1 MNYTEKILAF
11 LDRQELIRT
20 ADLTELGIPRIY
32 LSRMVAKG
40 QLIKVSRGLYRKADS
55 VLDEYHI
62 FQLRYQATIYS
73 YLSALYL
80 HQLID
85 VIPKYLEVT
94 VYSGYNAN
102 AFSDKVRVHYIKK
115 DLHKLGQICVV
126 TSFGNE
132 VLTYDKERT
141 ICDLISNRSKLDV
154 EIFSTALK
162 RYMSSNSKNLTKLYR
177 YAIKMGIEKKVREI
191 LEVLI

>member
-1 MNYTEKILAF
+1 MNYTDRINSL
-11 LDRQELIRT
+11 LDKKELIRT

-32 LSRMVAKG
+32 LSRMVDTG
-40 QLIKVSRGLYRKADS
+40 QLIKVSRGLYRNADS
-55 VLDEYHI
+55 ITDEYHI

-115 DLHKLGQICVV
+115 DLHKLGQTSIL

-132 VLTYDKERT
+132 VMTYDKERT
-141 ICDLISNRSKLDV
+141 ICDLISNRSKIDL
-154 EIFSTALK
+154 EIFSVALK
-162 RYMSSNSKNLTKLYR
+162 RYLATKDKNLTKLYR

-191 LEVLI
+191 LEVMI